1 MSKIGKFLIISTFLL
16 ALAAQAAGASLVCA
30 PAGAPSFVRSE
41 GLAEQMG
48 DIVLNCTGGTPGGNL
63 QGALSV
69 FLSVPVTNRVSSTGV
84 ADAVLTVDNGSG
96 PSSAGAIPTLIGNG
110 ITFAGINATLSPAG
124 AISFRVSNL
133 RGAVA
138 SQGVDNTTPVKAA
151 LGYMGGDLLFTQP
164 LLTVGVPSRSLL
176 VGAGAANINCYGSPA
191 PGEISMPGL
200 IGAATRSASTRLTQG
215 FNGAFQKRGPGA
227 DTGTRFIVK
236 YSGFPAGARVFVPDV
251 IAGSDA
257 NAPTGGGDLVFG
269 RSAGAYTPT
278 TAGSLLLA
286 RVNGADTNGA
296 GGAPVYAPGAP
307 GSGTVVPAGAVE
319 VPLVSGAGQVV
330 FEVLDANPLTRA
342 TAEIPTFMA
351 IPYLGG
357 SDVPVAKQSVMLG
370 PVSTVAQATEKDPI
384 PRFLAVVPPADCQ
397 SGGECS
403 ALFPKLSIKAPPFEY
418 TAESGGAD
426 KGDWFLIIN
435 NGGGSLS
442 YTMSV
447 TYKTGSGWVR
457 FRNDP
462 WGNAWIWAS
471 PKNLAPGVYEAT
483 LHIDAGT
490 YAGTADVPVK
500 LTVTAPKPPG
510 PKVDS
515 ITHSATY
522 APGPLAPGSIAM
534 VKGSNLAG
542 TSVTATFDGL
552 ASKLF
557 YVSATQ
563 INLLVPA
570 ELGAQASAQ
579 LVITVDGTASAPVTV
594 ALAGV
599 SPGIFPNGILNQ
611 DSSVNSATNPAAV
624 GSVVIIFAT
633 GLPVTPGTITAKL
646 HDREIAMPD
655 YAGPAP
661 TLTGVEQVNIRVPAD
676 LPAMTTEV
684 VVCGLNATTGQRVC
698 SPPAKITLRK

>member
-1 MSKIGKFLIISTFLL
+1 MSKIGKFLVISTFLV
-16 ALAAQAAGASLVCA
+16 ALATHAAGASLVCM
-30 PAGAPSFVRSE
+30 PAGASPFVRSE

-48 DIVLNCTGGTPGGNL
+48 DVVLNCTGGTPGGTL
-63 QGALSV
+63 RGALLV
-69 FLSVPVTNRVSSTGV
+69 FLSVPITNRVSTTGV

-96 PSSAGAIPTLIGNG
+96 PSSAGAVPTLIGNG
-110 ITFAGINATLSPAG
+110 ITFAGINATLSPTG
-124 AISFRVSNL
+124 SISLRVGNL

-151 LGYMGGDLLFTQP
+151 LGSMGGDLMFTETQVM
-164 LLTVGVPSRSLL
+164 VGMPSRSLL
-176 VGAGAANINCYGSPA
+176 VGAGAANINCYSSPTPA
-191 PGEISMPGL
+191 EISMPGL
-200 IGAATRSASTRLTQG
+200 IAAKTRSGSTRLTQG

-227 DTGTRFIVK
+227 DTGTRFIVR

-251 IAGSDA
+251 IVGSDA
-257 NAPTGGGDLVFG
+257 GTPTGGGDLAFE
-269 RSAGAYTPT
+269 RSAGAYTPVA
-278 TAGSLLLA
+278 AGSLLLA
-286 RVNGADTNGA
+286 RVDGAEANVA
-296 GGAPVYAPGAP
+296 GGAPVYTPAAP
-307 GSGTVVPAGAVE
+307 GSGTVAPAGAAE
-319 VPLVSGAGQVV
+319 VPLVGGAGQVV
-330 FEVLDANPLTRA
+330 FEVVDANPTTRA

-370 PVSTVAQATEKDPI
+370 PVSTVAQATGKDPL
-384 PRFLAVVPPADCQ
+384 PRFLALVPPADCQ
-397 SGGECS
+397 SGGECA
-403 ALFPKLSIKAPPFEY
+403 ALFPKLSVKASPFEY
-418 TAESGGAD
+418 TAESGGAE
-426 KGDWFLIIN
+426 KGDWFVIVN
-435 NGGGSLS
+435 DGGGSLS

-447 TYKTGSGWVR
+447 TYQTGSGWVR
-457 FRNDP
+457 FRHDP
-462 WGNAWIWAS
+462 QGNAWIWAS

-490 YAGTADVPVK
+490 YAGTVDLPVK
-500 LTVTAPKPPG
+500 LTVTAPRPPG

-515 ITHSATY
+515 VSHSATY
-522 APGPLAPGSIAM
+522 AAGPVAPGSIAM

-552 ASKLF
+552 ASTLF
-557 YVSATQ
+557 YVSDTQ

-570 ELGAQASAQ
+570 ELGAQASAR
-579 LVITVDGTASAPVTV
+579 LAITVDGAASAPVTV

-599 SPGIFPNGILNQ
+599 SPGIFPHGILNQ
-611 DSSVNSATNPAAV
+611 DYSVNSATNPAEV
-624 GSVVIIFAT
+624 GSVVVIFAT

-661 TLTGVEQVNIRVPAD
+661 TLTGMEQVNIRVPAD

-684 VVCGLNATTGQRVC
+684 VLCGLNATTGQRVC
-698 SPPAKITLRK
+698 SPPAKITLRQ